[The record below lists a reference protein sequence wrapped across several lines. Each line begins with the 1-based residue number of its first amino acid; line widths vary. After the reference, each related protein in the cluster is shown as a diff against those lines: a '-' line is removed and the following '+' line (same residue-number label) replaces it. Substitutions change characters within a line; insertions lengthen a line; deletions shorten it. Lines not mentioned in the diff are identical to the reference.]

1 MLKCFDKL
9 QHSTFSHL
17 LIKTNVSFKPHCL
30 LALPKHVFLIFPP
43 NVFTLVIC
51 IIVLFYHVIKPPN
64 LKHWK
69 CWSNAFLS
77 GRKLHF
83 LISRESVLRD
93 VHRCLE
99 AIWLMHG
106 QLSQHFPVQSDVPLH
121 QTMHKI
127 LIIKW
132 ASKFKHACLSMHK
145 FTCMLP
151 TYHT

>member
-30 LALPKHVFLIFPP
+30 LALPKHIFLIFPP

-106 QLSQHFPVQSDVPLH
+106 QLSQHFPVQSDVR
-121 QTMHKI
+121 I
-127 LIIKW
+127 LIINLRQNQNELPN
-132 ASKFKHACLSMHK
+132 SNTLVCLCISSH
-145 FTCMLP
+145 TC
-151 TYHT
+151 YHT